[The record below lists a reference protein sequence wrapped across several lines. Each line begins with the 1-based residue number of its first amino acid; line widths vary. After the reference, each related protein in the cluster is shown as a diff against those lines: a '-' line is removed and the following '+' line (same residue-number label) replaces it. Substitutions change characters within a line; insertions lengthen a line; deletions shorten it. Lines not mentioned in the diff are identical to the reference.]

1 MAFSAGIREIY
12 EIVMCCKGFSYIY
25 LKMLLKIGVMQ
36 GIVNLCMKGR
46 YFKIRYIIVANVRY
60 F

>member
-12 EIVMCCKGFSYIY
+12 EIVMLDKGFSYIY

-36 GIVNLCMKGR
+36 GIVNLCMKELFVLKYER
-46 YFKIRYIIVANVRY
+46 
-60 F
+60 